1 MESNTNNTNN
11 NSDINN
17 INNIVSNNSLNKIE
31 LLNSKLL
38 EFLSYLKNVI
48 RNMINKSNNNIKN
61 KYYNVIVNNIKSSQS
76 QIKMS
81 LMYNNESILDL
92 FEQNILQY
100 KSDILKKN
108 DYIIEEIQDKIFGN
122 KINLYSVW
130 ENINIEDKTIIW
142 KYLNVFILLSE

>member
-61 KYYNVIVNNIKSSQS
+61 KYYNFIINNIKSSQS